1 MTHVIMSLMYEYEL
15 VAIVNP
21 DASDEAVAG
30 KIDGVSQLIAEREGV
45 VEEKERLGKRRLAY
59 PIKKYVEGTYAL
71 VRFRLEPSNIAVLR
85 DTLERDEDVLRYL
98 VIKRGK

>member
-1 MTHVIMSLMYEYEL
+1 MYDYEL

-21 DASDEAVAG
+21 EASDEAVAG

-45 VEEKERLGKRRLAY
+45 VEESERLGKRRLAY
-59 PIKKYVEGTYAL
+59 PIKKHVEGTYAL
-71 VRFRLEPSNIAVLR
+71 LRFKLEPSHIAMLR